1 MSMRNYDATAYP
13 SQGDFQ
19 ANSGEEESVS
29 VFDRYSVFDGTF
41 NLTRDLR
48 VEGQVKGTI
57 NCKGTLFVAQGA
69 TVDAV
74 IEAENITVAG
84 DLEGEVNCRGKMQ
97 ILESG
102 KVKGKITTGTLVIN
116 EGAFYE
122 GQLTME
128 TGDQSYGSP
137 SARSTRLRP
146 SPAAISTGSA
156 NPIDPEPARE
166 GREGRESSASGIAG
180 GNTFIRRFGGQEQ
193 TWDANEDR
201 GDRNDTLDTP
211 SPPDR

>member
-1 MSMRNYDATAYP
+1 MSMRTYDATAYASP
-13 SQGDFQ
+13 GDVPASTGQ
-19 ANSGEEESVS
+19 EDSVS

-69 TVDAV
+69 TVNAT

-84 DLEGEVNCRGKMQ
+84 ELEGEINCRGKMQ

-102 KVKGKITTGTLVIN
+102 KVRGKIATATLVIN

-122 GQLTME
+122 GELAMNSGDAQNGPPTRTPRPRPTV
-128 TGDQSYGSP
+128 TGS
-137 SARSTRLRP
+137 
-146 SPAAISTGSA
+146 SPAAQPDAGRAPGETAGSTA
-156 NPIDPEPARE
+156 APD
-166 GREGRESSASGIAG
+166 
-180 GNTFIRRFGGQEQ
+180 GNTFIRRFGGQE
-193 TWDANEDR
+193 TSWDSSGGNEQASS
-201 GDRNDTLDTP
+201 GNP
-211 SPPDR
+211 H

>member
-1 MSMRNYDATAYP
+1 MSMRTYDAANYA
-13 SQGDFQ
+13 SQSDYQ
-19 ANSGEEESVS
+19 ATSGQEDSVS
-29 VFDRYSVFDGTF
+29 VFDRYSIFDGTF

-57 NCKGTLFVAQGA
+57 NCKGTLYVAHGA

-102 KVKGKITTGTLVIN
+102 KVKGKISTSTLVIN

-128 TGDQSYGSP
+128 SGDQSYGS
-137 SARSTRLRP
+137 SSSRSPRLRS
-146 SPAAISTGSA
+146 SPAAVSTGSA
-156 NPIDPEPARE
+156 NPIAPDS
-166 GREGRESSASGIAG
+166 GRDAQAAGTVAG

-193 TWDANEDR
+193 TWDAT
-201 GDRNDTLDTP
+201 GDENDGTETP
-211 SPPDR
+211 SS

>member
-1 MSMRNYDATAYP
+1 MSMRTYDPAYP
-13 SQGDFQ
+13 AEGEYQ
-19 ANSGEEESVS
+19 ANGGQDDSVS

-69 TVDAV
+69 TVDAT

-84 DLEGEVNCRGKMQ
+84 ELDGEINCRGKMQ

-102 KVKGKITTGTLVIN
+102 KVRGKISTTTLVIN

-122 GQLTME
+122 GELAME
-128 TGDQSYGSP
+128 SGKATTGGSTRSSRP
-137 SARSTRLRP
+137 RSTVAAT
-146 SPAAISTGSA
+146 SPASQPDAQRPPA
-156 NPIDPEPARE
+156 DPAT
-166 GREGRESSASGIAG
+166 SASGPG
-180 GNTFIRRFGGQEQ
+180 GNTFIRRFGGQE
-193 TWDANEDR
+193 TSWDSSETDERARTE
-201 GDRNDTLDTP
+201 
-211 SPPDR
+211 S

>member
-1 MSMRNYDATAYP
+1 MSMRTYDPAAYP
-13 SQGDFQ
+13 TEGDYQ
-19 ANSGEEESVS
+19 ASAGPDDSVS

-69 TVDAV
+69 TVDAT

-84 DLEGEVNCRGKMQ
+84 ELEGEINCRGKMQ

-102 KVKGKITTGTLVIN
+102 KVRGKISTTTLVIN

-122 GQLTME
+122 GELAME
-128 TGDQSYGSP
+128 SGKLQPGASTRTSRP
-137 SARSTRLRP
+137 RSTV
-146 SPAAISTGSA
+146 AATSLTSQPDAGRATSEQVSGGA
-156 NPIDPEPARE
+156 EP
-166 GREGRESSASGIAG
+166 G
-180 GNTFIRRFGGQEQ
+180 GNTFIRRFGGPE
-193 TWDANEDR
+193 TSWDTSDASE
-201 GDRNDTLDTP
+201 GTASGSST
-211 SPPDR
+211 

>member
-1 MSMRNYDATAYP
+1 MSMRTYDPAAYP
-13 SQGDFQ
+13 SEGEYQ
-19 ANSGEEESVS
+19 ANGGQDDSVS

-69 TVDAV
+69 TVDAT

-84 DLEGEVNCRGKMQ
+84 ELDGEINCRGKMQ

-102 KVKGKITTGTLVIN
+102 KVRGKISTTTLVIN

-122 GQLTME
+122 GELAME
-128 TGDQSYGSP
+128 SGKSTSGRA
-137 SARSTRLRP
+137 ARSSRP
-146 SPAAISTGSA
+146 RSTAAATSPAPQPDAQRSPADPATGV
-156 NPIDPEPARE
+156 
-166 GREGRESSASGIAG
+166 SGPG
-180 GNTFIRRFGGQEQ
+180 GNTFIRRFGGQE
-193 TWDANEDR
+193 TSWDSSE
-201 GDRNDTLDTP
+201 
-211 SPPDR
+211 PDEGARTES

>member
-1 MSMRNYDATAYP
+1 MSMRTYDAASYA
-13 SQGDFQ
+13 SQGDYQ
-19 ANSGEEESVS
+19 ATSGQEDSVS
-29 VFDRYSVFDGTF
+29 VFDRYSIFDGTF

-57 NCKGTLFVAQGA
+57 NCKGTLYVAQGA

-102 KVKGKITTGTLVIN
+102 KVKGKITTGTLVVN

-122 GQLTME
+122 GQLVME
-128 TGDQSYGSP
+128 SSSGQSYGAAASRSSRARPATP
-137 SARSTRLRP
+137 SVSAGTAT
-146 SPAAISTGSA
+146 PAPADAGRDTPPTA
-156 NPIDPEPARE
+156 N
-166 GREGRESSASGIAG
+166 IAG

-193 TWDANEDR
+193 TWDANDEG
-201 GDRNDTLDTP
+201 GDRP
-211 SPPDR
+211 QSPTS

>member
-1 MSMRNYDATAYP
+1 MSMRTYDATAYP
-13 SQGDFQ
+13 SQGDYPSPASQ
-19 ANSGEEESVS
+19 EDSVS

-57 NCKGTLFVAQGA
+57 NCKGTLYVAQGA

-74 IEAENITVAG
+74 VEAENITVAG

-102 KVKGKITTGTLVIN
+102 KVKGKITTTTLVIN

-128 TGDQSYGSP
+128 SGDQAYTP
-137 SARSTRLRP
+137 RAARPRP
-146 SPAAISTGSA
+146 STAAVSTGTA
-156 NPIDPEPARE
+156 TPIAEP
-166 GREGRESSASGIAG
+166 GRDAGTAGTPAG

-193 TWDANEDR
+193 TWDATGEN
-201 GDRNDTLDTP
+201 GDDPN
-211 SPPDR
+211 SPTT

>member
-1 MSMRNYDATAYP
+1 MSMRTYDATTYP

-19 ANSGEEESVS
+19 ATSGQEDSVS

-57 NCKGTLFVAQGA
+57 NCKGTLYVAQGA

-84 DLEGEVNCRGKMQ
+84 DLEGEINCRGRMQ

-102 KVKGKITTGTLVIN
+102 KVKGKISTGTLVIN

-128 TGDQSYGSP
+128 SGDHSYGATTSRTP
-137 SARSTRLRP
+137 RPRS
-146 SPAAISTGSA
+146 SQSSVSTATA
-156 NPIDPEPARE
+156 NPIAQDA
-166 GREGRESSASGIAG
+166 GREAPAAGAAAG

-193 TWDANEDR
+193 NWDASED
-201 GDRNDTLDTP
+201 GNGEAETP
-211 SPPDR
+211 TS

>member
-1 MSMRNYDATAYP
+1 MSMRTYDATAYP

-19 ANSGEEESVS
+19 TNSGQEDSVS

-57 NCKGTLFVAQGA
+57 NCKGTLYVAQGA

-84 DLEGEVNCRGKMQ
+84 DLEGEVHCRGKMQ

-102 KVKGKITTGTLVIN
+102 KVKGKISTGTLVIN

-128 TGDQSYGSP
+128 SGDQAYGSGSP
-137 SARSTRLRP
+137 RASRLRS
-146 SPAAISTGSA
+146 SPAPVSTGTA
-156 NPIDPEPARE
+156 NPITPDTGRDGPAN
-166 GREGRESSASGIAG
+166 GAAIAG

-193 TWDANEDR
+193 TWDATDDR
-201 GDRNDTLDTP
+201 DEGADAPT
-211 SPPDR
+211 S

>member
-1 MSMRNYDATAYP
+1 MSMRTYDAAPYSSP
-13 SQGDFQ
+13 GDYQ
-19 ANSGEEESVS
+19 AGVQEEPVS

-69 TVDAV
+69 TVNAT

-84 DLEGEVNCRGKMQ
+84 ELEGEITCRGKLQ

-102 KVKGKITTGTLVIN
+102 KVKGKISTVTLVIN

-122 GQLTME
+122 GQLVME
-128 TGDQSYGSP
+128 SGQGGYSSP
-137 SARSTRLRP
+137 SRSTRSR
-146 SPAAISTGSA
+146 STAPATAPVSTATAEPIRNGNDLAGATGSA
-156 NPIDPEPARE
+156 A
-166 GREGRESSASGIAG
+166 GSS
-180 GNTFIRRFGGQEQ
+180 TFIRRFGGQET
-193 TWDANEDR
+193 TWDSTSGGEEPVD
-201 GDRNDTLDTP
+201 P
-211 SPPDR
+211 SS

>member
-1 MSMRNYDATAYP
+1 MSMRTYDATAYA
-13 SQGDFQ
+13 SQEDYGTGGGQDD
-19 ANSGEEESVS
+19 SVS

-57 NCKGTLFVAQGA
+57 NCKGTLYVAQGA

-74 IEAENITVAG
+74 VEAENITVAG
-84 DLEGEVNCRGKMQ
+84 DLEGEVSCRGKMQ

-102 KVKGKITTGTLVIN
+102 KVKGKITTGTLIIN

-128 TGDQSYGSP
+128 AGEGSYGSG
-137 SARSTRLRP
+137 SSRP
-146 SPAAISTGSA
+146 SRPRASTPSVSTGTA
-156 NPIDPEPARE
+156 TPIAAE
-166 GREGRESSASGIAG
+166 GASGSAAGGTPAG

-193 TWDANEDR
+193 TWDR
-201 GDRNDTLDTP
+201 GNGGADEP
-211 SPPDR
+211 EPPTS

>member
-1 MSMRNYDATAYP
+1 MSMRTYDAASYA
-13 SQGDFQ
+13 SQGDYQ
-19 ANSGEEESVS
+19 ATSGQEDSVS
-29 VFDRYSVFDGTF
+29 VFDRYSIFDGTF

-57 NCKGTLFVAQGA
+57 SCKGTLYVAQGA

-122 GQLTME
+122 GHLVME
-128 TGDQSYGSP
+128 SGDQSYGSATPRP
-137 SARSTRLRP
+137 SRARSATP
-146 SPAAISTGSA
+146 SVSTGTA
-156 NPIDPEPARE
+156 TPAPIDT
-166 GREGRESSASGIAG
+166 GRDATSTGNITG

-193 TWDANEDR
+193 TWDANDEG
-201 GDRNDTLDTP
+201 GDA
-211 SPPDR
+211 SPAPTS

>member
-1 MSMRNYDATAYP
+1 MSMRTYDPAAYP
-13 SQGDFQ
+13 SEGNYQ
-19 ANSGEEESVS
+19 ASVGQDDSVS

-69 TVDAV
+69 TVDAT

-84 DLEGEVNCRGKMQ
+84 ELDGEINCHGRMQ

-102 KVKGKITTGTLVIN
+102 KVRGKISTTTLVIN

-122 GQLTME
+122 GELAME
-128 TGDQSYGSP
+128 SGKSQPGGSTRTP
-137 SARSTRLRP
+137 RPRSTVAATSVA
-146 SPAAISTGSA
+146 SPPDTGQA
-156 NPIDPEPARE
+156 PGEQ
-166 GREGRESSASGIAG
+166 AG
-180 GNTFIRRFGGQEQ
+180 GNAGPGSNTFIRRFGGQET
-193 TWDANEDR
+193 TWDSSGADE
-201 GDRNDTLDTP
+201 GTA
-211 SPPDR
+211 SGSSS

>member
-1 MSMRNYDATAYP
+1 MSMRTYDAASYA
-13 SQGDFQ
+13 SQGDYQ
-19 ANSGEEESVS
+19 ATSGQEDSVS
-29 VFDRYSVFDGTF
+29 VFDRYSIFDGTF

-57 NCKGTLFVAQGA
+57 NCKGTLYVAHGA

-102 KVKGKITTGTLVIN
+102 KVKGKITTGTLVVN

-122 GQLTME
+122 GQLVME
-128 TGDQSYGSP
+128 SGDQSFGTVTPRAARVRSATP
-137 SARSTRLRP
+137 SV
-146 SPAAISTGSA
+146 STGTA
-156 NPIDPEPARE
+156 NPAPTDPPVIGGAT
-166 GREGRESSASGIAG
+166 G

-193 TWDANEDR
+193 TWDS
-201 GDRNDTLDTP
+201 GDDDGASQPP
-211 SPPDR
+211 SS

>member
-1 MSMRNYDATAYP
+1 MSMRTYDAANYA
-13 SQGDFQ
+13 SQSDYQ
-19 ANSGEEESVS
+19 ATSGQEDSAS
-29 VFDRYSVFDGTF
+29 VFDRYSIFDGTF

-57 NCKGTLFVAQGA
+57 NCKGTLYVAHGA

-102 KVKGKITTGTLVIN
+102 KVKGKITTGTLVVN

-122 GQLTME
+122 GQLVME
-128 TGDQSYGSP
+128 SGEQSFGTVTPRASRVRSSTP
-137 SARSTRLRP
+137 SV
-146 SPAAISTGSA
+146 STGTA
-156 NPIDPEPARE
+156 NPAPTDTPVIGA
-166 GREGRESSASGIAG
+166 AAG

-193 TWDANEDR
+193 TWDT
-201 GDRNDTLDTP
+201 GDDDGA
-211 SPPDR
+211 SPPTSS

>member
-1 MSMRNYDATAYP
+1 MSMRTYDTTAYP

-19 ANSGEEESVS
+19 AGGDQQDSVS

-57 NCKGTLFVAQGA
+57 NCKGTLYVAQGA

-102 KVKGKITTGTLVIN
+102 TVKGKISTGTLVIN

-128 TGDQSYGSP
+128 SGDQSYGSSSTR
-137 SARSTRLRP
+137 SARLRST
-146 SPAAISTGSA
+146 PAATSTGTA
-156 NPIDPEPARE
+156 NPAPPESGRDVAPA
-166 GREGRESSASGIAG
+166 GTAAA
-180 GNTFIRRFGGQEQ
+180 GNTFIRRLGGQEQ
-193 TWDANEDR
+193 TWDATDE
-201 GDRNDTLDTP
+201 GNDQP
-211 SPPDR
+211 AS

>member
-1 MSMRNYDATAYP
+1 MSMRTYDATAYA
-13 SQGDFQ
+13 SQDDYGTTGGQDD
-19 ANSGEEESVS
+19 SVS

-57 NCKGTLFVAQGA
+57 NCKGTLYVAQGA

-74 IEAENITVAG
+74 VEAENITVAG
-84 DLEGEVNCRGKMQ
+84 DLEGEVSCRGKMQ

-122 GQLTME
+122 GQLTMD
-128 TGDQSYGSP
+128 TGDQSQAAGSP
-137 SARSTRLRP
+137 RVTRPRP
-146 SPAAISTGSA
+146 STSSVSTGTAAPIAAEGASGSAGA
-156 NPIDPEPARE
+156 NPT
-166 GREGRESSASGIAG
+166 G

-193 TWDANEDR
+193 TWDR
-201 GDRNDTLDTP
+201 GNGGNDEP
-211 SPPDR
+211 EAPDS

>member
-1 MSMRNYDATAYP
+1 MSMRTYDVTAYP

-19 ANSGEEESVS
+19 ANSGQEDSVS

-57 NCKGTLFVAQGA
+57 NCKGTLYVAQGA
-69 TVDAV
+69 TVDAT

-102 KVKGKITTGTLVIN
+102 KVKGKISTGTLVIN

-128 TGDQSYGSP
+128 SGNQSYGS
-137 SARSTRLRP
+137 SSSRSPRLR
-146 SPAAISTGSA
+146 SSTAAVSTGSA
-156 NPIDPEPARE
+156 NPIAPDSGRDAPAA
-166 GREGRESSASGIAG
+166 GTVAG

-193 TWDANEDR
+193 TWDAT
-201 GDRNDTLDTP
+201 GDGNDGTET
-211 SPPDR
+211 SSS